1 MKWAWLHLLIVGRLN
16 HVVLQL
22 IAKFMSF
29 CILINLKYNTNMHN
43 AQKPSESVSVW
54 WRYPGCCDQ
63 SCAALGWGWVCEFLR
78 HQSFPSRWWHWATGP
93 TRTLH
98 DIISPTLGDSKTA
111 TLHRVQGRWPTASLS
126 GSDTRDSAA
135 PLWPAT
141 EKREAAVGF
150 RQMLLCLILPFLQE
164 CLKMLTV
171 ITTEIK
177 ELCLSRVRGGNLL
190 NNSNF

>member
-29 CILINLKYNTNMHN
+29 CILINFKYNTNMHN
-43 AQKPSESVSVW
+43 AQKPSEWVSVW
-54 WRYPGCCDQ
+54 WRYPGCCDH

-111 TLHRVQGRWPTASLS
+111 SLHRVRGCWPASLS
-126 GSDTRDSAA
+126 GSDTRARD
-135 PLWPAT
+135 W
-141 EKREAAVGF
+141 EA
-150 RQMLLCLILPFLQE
+150 
-164 CLKMLTV
+164 
-171 ITTEIK
+171 
-177 ELCLSRVRGGNLL
+177 RGGCRFQTNAFMPHFTFFARMFKNVDRD
-190 NNSNF
+190 NNWNKRIMFVPSPRRKPAQQS